1 MPSGQGLD
9 IPPASAA
16 KRGRKPRRY
25 AVKFARAE
33 VLESFSR
40 TDQDQL
46 CPLPSSPPI
55 SHLDAG
61 VKTRS
66 R

>member
-16 KRGRKPRRY
+16 KRGKKPRRY
-25 AVKFARAE
+25 VVKFARAE
-33 VLESFSR
+33 APASFSR

-46 CPLPSSPPI
+46 FPSALAADLPSRRWREN
-55 SHLDAG
+55 A
-61 VKTRS
+61 
-66 R
+66 